1 MFWASIVATLFILI
15 DGLVKQIGGKSLFG
29 DFHWVALR
37 VLDLLLCISV
47 FFYSRKL
54 ENLLDMK
61 EKIFQEQGGYAK
73 GRLTSP
79 FIQMRRK

>member
-1 MFWASIVATLFILI
+1 MFWTSIVATLFILI

-61 EKIFQEQGGYAK
+61 EKIFQVKKDWPRQVIFLAT
-73 GRLTSP
+73 LVV
-79 FIQMRRK
+79 F